1 MKYLWLPVLQGLV
14 ALAASL
20 AGLLATRKKPTDTA
34 RTRFFWFFVVLAVLT
49 FVFATWQSVQSYQ
62 SGKEASED
70 SKKNQLGDGEHPP
83 HIGII
88 SLPNKT
94 FFVRTNSSDYPA
106 YSVQIHFY
114 DEQGRPMRSY
124 GPEEMA
130 AHTAV
135 MDNNPWTINDNLEHR
150 LSAEIVTRT
159 GIAHEELLLRPAGNN
174 QWMMACRI
182 DGQVSKCQQPDS
194 AWPGDQNGDPIF

>member
-1 MKYLWLPVLQGLV
+1 MKHLWLPVLQGVL
-14 ALAASL
+14 ALTASL
-20 AGLLATRKKPTDTA
+20 AGLLAAQKK
-34 RTRFFWFFVVLAVLT
+34 RTRYRPHPLLFVVLFVLT
-49 FVFATWQSVQSYQ
+49 FVFGTWQSVQSYQ

-70 SKKNQLGDGEHPP
+70 SKKNQIGDAEHPP

-94 FFVRTNSSDYPA
+94 FFVRINSSDYPA

-114 DEQGRPMRSY
+114 DEQARPMRSY

-130 AHTAV
+130 AHTGV
-135 MDNNPWTINDNLEHR
+135 EDNNPWTINDNLEHR
-150 LSAEIVTRT
+150 FSAEIITRT

-194 AWPGDQNGDPIF
+194 AWPRDQNGNPIF